1 MSIFICLIL
10 ASYVRHAAA
19 TCAVEEE
26 MNMNVS
32 FLQTVV
38 SVNLSVESSSGS
50 HQEPTEPLNS
60 TAAAVSGVETNA
72 AGDLTTFL
80 TGLMTNSAM
89 IVACVVGFIAMKFR
103 YPKMFYYYS
112 LSGELPDS
120 PGEEWFSWIRL
131 SQKRV
136 HEEHRKY
143 AGLYHAM
150 LLEFTMMCKRIL
162 LTIGI
167 PMILLMCPLNFF
179 FGHGDAEKTG
189 DNLSRIAMGN
199 VAFYHPWLYYV
210 YGLITVMVVWVVR
223 RETFISMRKFCD
235 SRFIWM
241 KQLKNPQASTVL
253 VEGIPEE
260 YQSDEKVAEYFSRM
274 FSQGSVKAVHVAKNI
289 VQLES
294 VYSELKDAMMALA
307 KAQQEWENAGKP
319 ADARPKVKSI
329 MGQSEDA
336 IDHYT
341 QQVELKTK
349 EAKEYRENFIKD
361 AKAGVG
367 GVNGHSGF
375 VTFSDVRDAR
385 VALNVKF
392 SKDLNLWKVTQPPPP
407 SAVIWSDMK
416 VNIDLRSGKRLVGYG
431 LVFGLYVAFTPFCI
445 FVTNLATAVNLGPF
459 QSLWAAYAPTLGL
472 LIFLSFA
479 PTVLINIFSMLFN
492 FKSEVSNQL
501 ELQNWYFWFMV
512 FFVIG
517 VTVVGQNFLKF
528 VEDVA
533 NEPTALPMLLAE
545 KMPSS
550 THYYLNF
557 LVLQW
562 VTAAMNLTRYVQV
575 AKYVGFSKL
584 WSDDDARAL
593 AEPEDQDYYGMGSR
607 SARFTINMLIA
618 IIFGTLSPLMY
629 LLAWVNFYLCRVIY
643 GYLFVYAETRKEDS
657 GGFFFVNSLHHVYAG
672 LFFYCLLMIGIFLER
687 APNYV
692 PAGFGVVALIYA
704 FASYR
709 AYIYDFE
716 WETLPWEEI
725 AQSSDGKDFQLED
738 SGGNYIQTE
747 LLDELPATGLS

>member
-1 MSIFICLIL
+1 MRFSICGLL
-10 ASYVRHAAA
+10 ALYMRQAPAQCV
-19 TCAVEEE
+19 VEEE
-26 MNMNVS
+26 MNVG
-32 FLQTVV
+32 FLQTAVN
-38 SVNLSVESSSGS
+38 VNLSLDGKA
-50 HQEPTEPLNS
+50 QEPNS
-60 TAAAVSGVETNA
+60 TAAAVSGVETNG
-72 AGDLTTFL
+72 AGDLETFL
-80 TGLMTNSAM
+80 TGLMTNTAM
-89 IVACVVGFIAMKFR
+89 ILACVVGFVVLKSR
-103 YPKMFYYYS
+103 YPKMFYYNS
-112 LSGELPDS
+112 LNGVVPDS
-120 PGEEWFSWIRL
+120 PGDDWTSWTRL
-131 SQKRV
+131 SLKRV

-143 AGLYHAM
+143 SGLDHAM

-162 LTIGI
+162 MTIGL
-167 PMILLMCPLNFF
+167 PMLLIMSPLNFF

-199 VAFYHPWLYYV
+199 VAYSHPWLYYF
-210 YGLITVMVVWVVR
+210 YGLICILVVWVVSK
-223 RETFISMRKFCD
+223 ETFTSMRKYCE

-241 KQLKNPQASTVL
+241 KQLKNPQAATVL
-253 VEGIPEE
+253 VEGIPDD
-260 YQSDEKVAEYFSRM
+260 YQSDEKVTEYFNRM
-274 FSQGSVKAVHVAKNI
+274 FQPNAVKAVHVAKNI

-294 VYSELKDAMMALA
+294 VYNELKDAMMALA
-307 KAQQEWENAGKP
+307 KAEQEWENSGKE
-319 ADARPKVKSI
+319 ADSRPKIKSI

-336 IDHYT
+336 IDHWSE
-341 QQVELKTK
+341 QVKLKTK

-361 AKAGVG
+361 AHAGVG

-392 SKDLNLWKVTQPPPP
+392 SKDLTLWQVSQPPPP

-416 VNIDLRSGKRLVGYG
+416 VNVDLRSGKRLLGYG
-431 LVFGLYVAFTPFCI
+431 LVFGLYVAFTPFCL
-445 FVTNLATAVNLGPF
+445 FVTNLATAVDLGPF

-472 LIFLSFA
+472 MIFLAFA
-479 PTVLINIFSMLFN
+479 PTVLVNIFSMLFN
-492 FKSEVSNQL
+492 FRSEVKNQI

-517 VTVVGQNFLKF
+517 VTVVGQNFVQF

-533 NEPTALPMLLAE
+533 KEPTALPMLLAK

-562 VTAAMNLTRYVQV
+562 VTHGMNLTRYIQV
-575 AKYVGFSKL
+575 GKFVGFSKL
-584 WSDDDARAL
+584 WSEDDARAL

-629 LLAWVNFYLCRVIY
+629 LLAWVNFYICRLFY
-643 GYLFVYAETRKEDS
+643 GYLFVYAESRKEDS
-657 GGFFFVNSLHHVYAG
+657 GGYFFVNQLHHVYAG

-692 PAGFGVVALIYA
+692 PAGFGIVAFIYA
-704 FASYR
+704 FISYR
-709 AYIYDFE
+709 AFTKDFE

-725 AQSSDGKDFQLED
+725 AQDADGKDFQPED
-738 SGGNYIQTE
+738 SGETYIQAE
-747 LLDELPATGLS
+747 LIDELPSTKLS